1 MNLLLTSKYEDKRD
15 WPEYNEKLV
24 RRGELY
30 FAFDFLDSW
39 TRDLAQMN
47 DGKVGRRYAFPD
59 PFIQQL
65 MMLHIIFRVSYRS
78 LEGMVR
84 GLARY
89 IPLLPPIDYT
99 TIWKRGTKFDINLS
113 DTITKSDEPVVIA
126 IDSFGI
132 KVTNRGE
139 WMREVWKVHR
149 GWIKVHIAV
158 NVETKEIVGIEV
170 TDERVGDNRMFGPLI
185 DQSMQNLKGRE
196 IEQVDADGAYD
207 TRNAFN
213 KLAENQIT
221 PAIKIR
227 ANTSTRARGSPLRA
241 NHAREYLKM
250 GYKSWK
256 TKYDYGKRWA
266 VEGAFSLVK
275 RITGESVSATKP
287 EFMLHEVALKFKFAN
302 ILINA

>member
-1 MNLLLTSKYEDKRD
+1 MSRSEYEDKRD

-30 FAFDFLDSW
+30 FSFEFLNSW
-39 TRDLAQMN
+39 SEDLARMN
-47 DGKVGRRYAFPD
+47 RGKVGRRYLFPE

-65 MMLHIIFRVSYRS
+65 MMLHTIFRVSYRS

-84 GLARY
+84 KLATFFPM
-89 IPLLPPIDYT
+89 ISPIDYT
-99 TIWKRGTKFDINLS
+99 TIWKRGTAFDIKLS
-113 DTITKSDEPVVIA
+113 DTIAESDEPVVIA
-126 IDSFGI
+126 IDSSGI

-139 WMREVWKVHR
+139 WMREIWKVHR
-149 GWIKVHIAV
+149 GWIKVHVAV

-170 TDERVGDNRMFGPLI
+170 TDERVGDSRMFGPLI
-185 DQSMQNLKGRE
+185 DQSKQNLQGRE
-196 IEQVDADGAYD
+196 IVQADADGAYD
-207 TRNAFN
+207 TRDAFN
-213 KLAENQIT
+213 KLAENNIV

-227 ANTSTRARGSPLRA
+227 ANTSTKARGSPLRA

-256 TKYDYGKRWA
+256 KKYDYGKRWA
-266 VEGAFSLVK
+266 VEGIFSLVK

-287 EFMLHEVALKFKFAN
+287 ELMLHEVALKFKFAN

>member
-1 MNLLLTSKYEDKRD
+1 MERTKYIDKRK

-30 FAFDFLDSW
+30 FSFDFLDSW
-39 TRDLAQMN
+39 SNDLALKN
-47 DGKVGRRYAFPD
+47 EGKVGRRYEFPE
-59 PFIQQL
+59 PFIQHL
-65 MMLHIIFRVSYRS
+65 MMLHIILKASYRS

-84 GLARY
+84 KLSTY
-89 IPLLPPIDYT
+89 IPLIPPIDYT
-99 TIWKRGTKFDINLS
+99 TIWKRGTKLDLKLS
-113 DTITKSDEPVVIA
+113 DTITESDEPVVIA
-126 IDSFGI
+126 IDSSGI

-158 NVETKEIVGIEV
+158 NVKTKEIVGIEV
-170 TDERVGDNRMFGPLI
+170 TDEKVGDSRMFGPLI
-185 DQSMQNLKGRE
+185 DQSKEILQGRK
-196 IEQVDADGAYD
+196 IEQADADGAYD
-207 TRNAFN
+207 TRDAFN
-213 KLAENQIT
+213 KLAENNIK

-227 ANTSTRARGSPLRA
+227 SNTSTKARGSPLRA
-241 NHAREYLKM
+241 KHAREYLEI

-256 TKYDYGKRWA
+256 KKYDYGKRWA

-275 RITGESVSATKP
+275 RIMGESVSATKT
-287 EFMLHEVALKFKFAN
+287 EHMFHEVGLKFKFAN

>member
-1 MNLLLTSKYEDKRD
+1 MTTSKYEDKRN
-15 WPEYNEKLV
+15 WPEYNEKLI

-39 TRDLAQMN
+39 ANDLAQMN
-47 DGKVGRRYAFPD
+47 KGKVGRRYAFPE
-59 PFIQQL
+59 PFIQHL
-65 MMLHIIFRVSYRS
+65 MMLHIIFRTSYRT

-84 GLARY
+84 RLAKY
-89 IPLLPPIDYT
+89 IPMIPPIDYT

-113 DTITKSDEPVVIA
+113 DTIVQSNDPVVIA
-126 IDSFGI
+126 IDSSGI

-158 NVETKEIVGIEV
+158 DVKTKEIVGIEV
-170 TDERVGDNRMFGPLI
+170 TDERVGDGKMFAPLI
-185 DQSMQNLKGRE
+185 DQSKQNLQGRK
-196 IEQVDADGAYD
+196 IVQVDADGAYD
-207 TRNAFN
+207 TRDAFN
-213 KLAENQIT
+213 KLAENNIT

-227 ANTSTRARGSPLRA
+227 SNTSTRSRGSPLRA
-241 NHAREYLKM
+241 NQAREYLKM

-256 TKYDYGKRWA
+256 NKYDYGKRWA
-266 VEGAFSLVK
+266 VEGVFSLVK

-287 EFMLHEVALKFKFAN
+287 EHMLHEVALKFKFAN

>member
-1 MNLLLTSKYEDKRD
+1 MTRNKYEDKRD

-30 FAFDFLDSW
+30 FSFEFLDSW
-39 TRDLAQMN
+39 AEDLAQMN
-47 DGKVGRRYAFPD
+47 DGKVGRRYEFPE
-59 PFIQQL
+59 PFIQHL

-84 GLARY
+84 RLAYY
-89 IPLLPPIDYT
+89 IPMLPSIDYT

-113 DTITKSDEPVVIA
+113 DTITENDEPVVIA
-126 IDSFGI
+126 IDSSGI

-139 WMREVWKVHR
+139 WMREVWRVHR

-158 NVETKEIVGIEV
+158 NVETKEIIGIEV
-170 TDERVGDNRMFGPLI
+170 TDERVGDSRMFGSLI
-185 DQSMQNLKGRE
+185 DQSKQNLRGRK
-196 IEQVDADGAYD
+196 IVQADADGAYD
-207 TRNAFN
+207 TRVAFN
-213 KLAENQIT
+213 KLAENQIM

-227 ANTSTRARGSPLRA
+227 ANTSTKARGSPLRA

-250 GYKSWK
+250 GYKSWRK
-256 TKYDYGKRWA
+256 KYNYGKRWA
-266 VEGAFSLVK
+266 VEGIFSLVK
-275 RITGESVSATKP
+275 RITRESVSATKP

>member
-1 MNLLLTSKYEDKRD
+1 MTRREYVDKRD
-15 WPEYNEKLV
+15 WIEYNEKLV

-30 FAFDFLDSW
+30 FSFEFLDSW
-39 TRDLAQMN
+39 SKDLAQAN
-47 DGKVGRRYAFPD
+47 EGKVGRRYEFPE
-59 PFIQQL
+59 PFIQHL
-65 MMLHIIFRVSYRS
+65 MMLHVIFKASYRS

-84 GLARY
+84 KLSTY
-89 IPLLPPIDYT
+89 IPAIPTIDYT
-99 TIWKRGTKFDINLS
+99 TIWKRGTKLDLKLS
-113 DTITKSDEPVVIA
+113 DTITESDEPVVIA
-126 IDSFGI
+126 IDSTGI

-158 NVETKEIVGIEV
+158 NVKTKEVVGIEV
-170 TDERVGDNRMFGPLI
+170 TDERVGDSRMLGPLI
-185 DQSMQNLKGRE
+185 DQSKENLKDRK

-207 TRNAFN
+207 TRDAFN
-213 KLAENQIT
+213 KLAENNIR

-227 ANTSTRARGSPLRA
+227 SNTSTKARGSPLRA
-241 NHAREYLKM
+241 KHAREYLKS

-256 TKYDYGKRWA
+256 KKYDYGKRWA

-275 RITGESVSATKP
+275 RIAGESVSATKT
-287 EFMLHEVALKFKFAN
+287 EYMFHEVGLKFKFAN